1 MHVLLVEHHLPLAKA
16 IMRGLEEEGID
27 AHLARNDAEG
37 EARARSIAYA
47 ALLVDWRV
55 PHRGGAALV
64 RAWRQDGVRTPTIM
78 LMPSGSVPD
87 LVEGFDAGADD
98 FLAMPFSFADLL
110 ARLRALQPAA
120 WPASQRL
127 ASQRLARSALAQ
139 SLAEPV

>member
-16 IMRGLEEEGID
+16 VMRGLEEEGID

-37 EARARSIAYA
+37 EARSRSIAYA
-47 ALLVDWRV
+47 ALLVDWRI
-55 PHRGGAALV
+55 PQRGGAALV
-64 RAWRQDGVRTPTIM
+64 RSWRQDGVQTPVLM

-110 ARLRALQPAA
+110 GRLRALKATT
-120 WPASQRL
+120 WPVSDRF
-127 ASQRLARSALAQ
+127 ARVSRRR
-139 SLAEPV
+139 SLAEPA